1 MSKEWW
7 QTCPQVNHL
16 KLEWATA
23 CWITSRIRCIRRN
36 NFLVLQKL
44 KFIGDWGSKRE
55 IGCGKKSR
63 RQLIGYRYWNFIQM
77 IFKDWPHETL
87 YNSDGEN
94 GDIPAGNNDKANWCD
109 TITCMGL
116 QHASTGDA
124 PELLWRSAPY
134 GGNPE
139 FFMVLFVT
147 IWYKYAQV
155 LVILGEMSLCW
166 WWCQHCIEV
175 VKLKISLVCV
185 CVGALV
191 VLVVFGTTWWYSCI

>member
-63 RQLIGYRYWNFIQM
+63 RQLIGCRYWNFIQM
-77 IFKDWPHETL
+77 IFKDRPPETL
-87 YNSDGEN
+87 YNTNGEN
-94 GDIPAGNNDKANWCD
+94 GDIAAGSNDKGNWCD

-124 PELLWRSAPY
+124 PELLWRSAPC
-134 GGNPE
+134 GDNPE
-139 FFMVLFVT
+139 FFKVIFGT
-147 IWYKYAQV
+147 IWWQICTGLSDFGWNVIV
-155 LVILGEMSLCW
+155 LVSVPALCNGGGV
-166 WWCQHCIEV
+166 EN
-175 VKLKISLVCV
+175 ISCV
-185 CVGALV
+185 LCVGALV